1 MLLEILA
8 SIWFIKI
15 AIYDIQNHL
24 IRNIDL
30 IVVGIF
36 LVPGHF
42 MNWKIGCF
50 GLGIYLLINL
60 VSGSKIGYGDI
71 KLSFICSITLAT
83 INELSIALTSTWIL
97 AGLFA
102 LTQPRRSIP
111 FAPFMIIGTYFTK
124 IPLL

>member
-8 SIWFIKI
+8 FIWFIRI

-30 IVVGIF
+30 IIVGI
-36 LVPGHF
+36 LLMPGHF
-42 MNWKIGCF
+42 MNWKIGCLSL
-50 GLGIYLLINL
+50 GLYLLINL
-60 VSGSKIGYGDI
+60 VSGWKIGYGDI

>member
-8 SIWFIKI
+8 FIWFIRI
-15 AIYDIQNHL
+15 AIYDFQNHL

-30 IVVGIF
+30 IIVGIL

-42 MNWKIGCF
+42 MNWEIGCF
-50 GLGIYLLINL
+50 GLCIYLLINL
-60 VSGSKIGYGDI
+60 VSSSKIGYGDI

-83 INELSIALTSTWIL
+83 INELSIALISTWIL

-102 LTQPRRSIP
+102 LTQPQRSIP

>member
-1 MLLEILA
+1 M
-8 SIWFIKI
+8 
-15 AIYDIQNHL
+15 
-24 IRNIDL
+24 
-30 IVVGIF
+30 
-36 LVPGHF
+36 PGHF
-42 MNWKIGCF
+42 MNWEIGCF
-50 GLGIYLLINL
+50 GLCIYLVINL

-83 INELSIALTSTWIL
+83 INELSIALISTWIL

>member
-1 MLLEILA
+1 VLLEILA
-8 SIWFIKI
+8 FIWFIRI
-15 AIYDIQNHL
+15 AIYDSQNHL

-30 IVVGIF
+30 IIVGI
-36 LVPGHF
+36 LLMPGHF
-42 MNWKIGCF
+42 MNWKIGCLSL
-50 GLGIYLLINL
+50 GLYLLINL
-60 VSGSKIGYGDI
+60 VSGWKIGYGDI

>member
-8 SIWFIKI
+8 FIWFIRI
-15 AIYDIQNHL
+15 AIYDFQNHL

-30 IVVGIF
+30 IIVGIL

-42 MNWKIGCF
+42 MNWEIGCF
-50 GLGIYLLINL
+50 GLCIYLLINL
-60 VSGSKIGYGDI
+60 VSSSKIGYGDI

-83 INELSIALTSTWIL
+83 INEFSIALISTWIL

>member
-8 SIWFIKI
+8 FIWFIRI

-30 IVVGIF
+30 IIVGIL

-50 GLGIYLLINL
+50 GFGIYLLINL
-60 VSGSKIGYGDI
+60 VSGWKIGYGDI

>member
-8 SIWFIKI
+8 FIWFIRI

-30 IVVGIF
+30 IIVGIL

-42 MNWKIGCF
+42 MNWKIGCI

-60 VSGSKIGYGDI
+60 VSGWKIGYGDI

>member
-8 SIWFIKI
+8 LIWFIRI
-15 AIYDIQNHL
+15 TIYDIQNHL

-30 IVVGIF
+30 IVVGIL

-42 MNWKIGCF
+42 MNWKIGCLSL
-50 GLGIYLLINL
+50 GLYLLINL
-60 VSGSKIGYGDI
+60 VSGLKIGYGDI

-83 INELSIALTSTWIL
+83 IDELSIALTSTWIL

>member
-1 MLLEILA
+1 
-8 SIWFIKI
+8 
-15 AIYDIQNHL
+15 
-24 IRNIDL
+24 
-30 IVVGIF
+30 
-36 LVPGHF
+36 

-60 VSGSKIGYGDI
+60 VSDSKIGYGDI

-83 INELSIALTSTWIL
+83 ISELSIALTSTWIL

>member
-8 SIWFIKI
+8 FIWFIGI
-15 AIYDIQNHL
+15 AIYDIQTHL

-30 IVVGIF
+30 IVVVIL

-42 MNWKIGCF
+42 MNWKTGCF

-83 INELSIALTSTWIL
+83 IDELLIALTSTWIL

>member
-8 SIWFIKI
+8 FIWFIRI
-15 AIYDIQNHL
+15 AIYDFQNHL

-30 IVVGIF
+30 IIVGIL

-42 MNWKIGCF
+42 MNWEIGCF
-50 GLGIYLLINL
+50 GLCIYLLINL
-60 VSGSKIGYGDI
+60 VSSSKIGYGDI

-83 INELSIALTSTWIL
+83 INELSIALISTWIL

>member
-8 SIWFIKI
+8 FIWFTKI
-15 AIYDIQNHL
+15 AIYDVQAHL

-30 IVVGIF
+30 VIVGI
-36 LVPGHF
+36 LLMPLHF
-42 MNWKIGCF
+42 MNWKIGC
-50 GLGIYLLINL
+50 LGFCIYLLINL
-60 VSGSKIGYGDI
+60 VSGSRIGYGDV
-71 KLSFICSITLAT
+71 KLSFICSFTLAT
-83 INELSIALTSTWIL
+83 IDELSIALTSTWIL

-102 LTQPRRSIP
+102 LTQPQRSIP